1 MCDDDEIGE
10 GSEQSSNKDQDG
22 DVSLQE
28 EVDEEI
34 DKNNTDEK
42 EWFEYIINRS
52 TKEAEEHMKK
62 TKIPCWTETHRRMKW
77 RMQGELHHFRKK
89 DGQDKYSTGTLA

>member
-1 MCDDDEIGE
+1 MKLERAPNKA
-10 GSEQSSNKDQDG
+10 SNKDQDG
-22 DVSLQE
+22 AVSIQE

-52 TKEAEEHMKK
+52 TKEAEEHEKK
-62 TKIPCWTETHRRMKW
+62 TKIPCWTETHKRMKW
-77 RMQGELHHFRKK
+77 RMHGELHHFRKMM
-89 DGQDKYSTGTLA
+89 DKTNIRLAPWPRQ